1 MLPAKNL
8 CVSVLHDMT
17 ISNNKKGGFNMPV
30 EKKVIEKELRDFEL
44 DIKTKCLT
52 AEFIDGI
59 ILNVKLPLEVFEY
72 YSKLY
77 EEYSK
82 KD

>member
-1 MLPAKNL
+1 
-8 CVSVLHDMT
+8 
-17 ISNNKKGGFNMPV
+17 MPV
-30 EKKVIEKELRDFEL
+30 EKKKIIEKELRDFEL
-44 DIKTKCLT
+44 DVKSKCLT

-77 EEYSK
+77 EECLK
-82 KD
+82 KE

>member
-1 MLPAKNL
+1 MRLEKG
-8 CVSVLHDMT
+8 SV
-17 ISNNKKGGFNMPV
+17 NMPV
-30 EKKVIEKELRDFEL
+30 EKKKVIEKELRDFEL
-44 DIKTKCLT
+44 DVKSKCLT

-82 KD
+82 KETEILKNE

>member
-1 MLPAKNL
+1 
-8 CVSVLHDMT
+8 
-17 ISNNKKGGFNMPV
+17 MPV

-82 KD
+82 KN